1 MSSSRRALVFG
12 PVLALLLGFALASCG
27 GGGGDPDATELKELR
42 QEAKYTFDKADKEV
56 VQFIESALAIAS
68 RNKGEPLGEEAYAFA
83 EDLFL
88 HHGWN
93 DYYGD
98 SYIDRVPEPSG
109 IKDRRE
115 FQDLRR
121 MVGFIETVPAPYE
134 PANVLASLHHGFV
147 YRVESY
153 LRWLDEALE
162 SRQLWVNELQTA
174 GSTRRSFHTEASGA
188 WQEYGKQ
195 LAYLRTLAVRVD
207 EPASFLAGLDLVA
220 AALAVADFEPPAAS
234 RKYEDGTFIATYT
247 LETVQAGAANTEA
260 LAAAI
265 VAARQALPAED

>member
-1 MSSSRRALVFG
+1 M
-12 PVLALLLGFALASCG
+12 LALLAGLALASC

-56 VQFIESALAIAS
+56 VQFIESALAIAA
-68 RNKGEPLGEEAYAFA
+68 RNTGKPLGEEAFAFA
-83 EDLFL
+83 QDLFL
-88 HHGWN
+88 RHGWN

-109 IKDRRE
+109 IKDQRE

-121 MVGFIETVPAPYE
+121 MVGFIETVPVPYE

-162 SRQLWVNELQTA
+162 SRQLWVNELQAA
-174 GSTRRSFHTEASGA
+174 GSTKGSFNTEASGG
-188 WQEYGKQ
+188 WEEYGKQ

-207 EPASFLAGLDLVA
+207 EPAGFLAGLDLVA
-220 AALAVADFEPPAAS
+220 AALAVADYEPPAAT
-234 RKYEDGTFIATYT
+234 RTYEDGTFIATYT
-247 LETVQAGAANTEA
+247 VETLQAGVANTEA

-265 VAARQALPAED
+265 AAARAAFPDAN

>member
-1 MSSSRRALVFG
+1 MLSLRRALVFG
-12 PVLALLLGFALASCG
+12 PMLGVLVGFALASCG
-27 GGGGDPDATELKELR
+27 GGGDPDAEELQELR
-42 QEAKYTFDKADKEV
+42 QEAEYTFDKDDEEV

-68 RNKGEPLGEEAYAFA
+68 RNTARPLGEEAFAFA

-88 HHGWN
+88 RHGWN

-98 SYIDRVPEPSG
+98 SYIDRVSEPSG
-109 IKDRRE
+109 IKDPKE

-121 MVGFIETVPAPYE
+121 MIGFIETVPAPYE
-134 PANVLASLHHGFV
+134 PANVLASLHKGFV
-147 YRVESY
+147 QRVNHY
-153 LRWLDEALE
+153 FRRLDHALE
-162 SRQLWVNELQTA
+162 VRQLWVSELQAA
-174 GSTRRSFHTEASGA
+174 GSTKGSFNTEASGG
-188 WQEYGKQ
+188 WEEYGKQ

-207 EPASFLAGLDLVA
+207 EPAGFLAGLDLVA

-234 RKYEDGTFIATYT
+234 RTYEDGTFIATYT

-265 VAARQALPAED
+265 DAARQALPAED

>member
-1 MSSSRRALVFG
+1 MSSPRWALVSG
-12 PVLALLLGFALASCG
+12 PVLALLVALALAACG
-27 GGGGDPDATELKELR
+27 GAGDPDAKELQQLR
-42 QEAKYTFDKADKEV
+42 QDAKYTFDKADKEV
-56 VQFIESALAIAS
+56 VQFIDAALAIAA
-68 RNKGEPLGEEAYAFA
+68 RNTGEPLGEEAFAFA

-88 HHGWN
+88 RHGWN

-98 SYIDRVPEPSG
+98 SYIDRIPEPTG
-109 IKDRRE
+109 VEDPQE
-115 FQDLRR
+115 FQDVRR
-121 MVGFIETVPAPYE
+121 MIGFIETVPPPYE
-134 PANVLASLHHGFV
+134 PANVLASLHKGFV

-162 SRQLWVNELQTA
+162 SRQLWVDELQAA

-207 EPASFLAGLDLVA
+207 EPAGFLAGLDLVA

-234 RKYEDGTFIATYT
+234 RTYEDGTFIATYT